1 MEARQTRPSVAS
13 LSQGRLRGIRAARSD
28 PSGAKGRRPQDD
40 KLILQ
45 IGIEIYGIDN

>member
-1 MEARQTRPSVAS
+1 MEARQTRDLFAAKYAA
-13 LSQGRLRGIRAARSD
+13 IRTARSG